1 MGQPGVAASLGDH
14 RWRELLASY
23 HEAVRTLLRQFRGT
37 EVDTAGDGFFATFD
51 GPARA
56 IRCARAIV
64 QAIEKLGLRVRTGLH
79 TGEVELNDGDVSGL
93 AVHIGARV
101 GAAAGR
107 GEILVTRTV
116 TELVVGS
123 GITFQDRGDH
133 ELKGVPGTWRLFS
146 VVA

>member
-93 AVHIGARV
+93 AVHIGAGV
-101 GAAAGR
+101 GAAAGAS
-107 GEILVTRTV
+107 EILVPRTM

-133 ELKGVPGTWRLFS
+133 ELKGVPGT
-146 VVA
+146 